1 MLWRFLIWQSLCKW
15 LVTAEDNSASDSNS
29 RRSAPVI
36 IAYLLID
43 QAVGRYCYDRRKF
56 EKVAE
61 IIQQVTSRLSSLSE
75 E

>member
-1 MLWRFLIWQSLCKW
+1 MLILKKHAVAVSHLT
-15 LVTAEDNSASDSNS
+15 VTLQVMSNS
-29 RRSAPVI
+29 RRSAPKI
-36 IAYLLID
+36 IAHLPID
-43 QAVGRYCYDRRKF
+43 QAGGRYCYDRRKF